1 MRQATQTPVRPK
13 TCCFRSALDR
23 NATFCE
29 ECGQP
34 ILRCMAWDE
43 CSGLLDESGRCPVCV
58 MPELSLDAGAGA
70 SVKVGGTLALPLLL
84 TNESP
89 GGRPLFIEAMWTRG
103 GDGELREVD
112 LAFHRLNPGDSADIG
127 VRTGQMNTAGIHRL
141 DVMFVAATRYL
152 WREERYVFTTAIA
165 IPVEPEGPSEV
176 VQNYNIHADQIGAGM
191 TIYNPTRIQKE
202 RDEGL
207 DTHAEPIRL
216 TLRRADTM
224 ERKLGQRGY
233 ENGLVV
239 PRSTVF
245 AWQGFDAGQ
254 TPAEGPIRT
263 PTGVLSLGRASN
275 AAYSGLNDVRLVI
288 STPDGTDEE
297 ASVHISRRHFLLYV
311 ENDRLMLRVE
321 SQNGVAVNGNTLRRG
336 ETVRLE
342 DGDVIA
348 PLVGKPDTISI
359 TVTFETNQNEA
370 GRIILRRRVGTARR

>member
-1 MRQATQTPVRPK
+1 MRQASLAPIRPK

-34 ILRCMAWDE
+34 ILRCMASEE
-43 CSGLLDESGRCPVCV
+43 CGGLLDENGRCPVCV
-58 MPELSLDAGAGA
+58 APELSLDAGAGA
-70 SVKVGGTLALPLLL
+70 SVKVGGTLALPLLV
-84 TNESP
+84 TNTSP
-89 GGRPLFIEAMWTRG
+89 VGRPLFIEAMWTRG
-103 GDGELREVD
+103 DDGELREVD
-112 LAFHRLNPGDSADIG
+112 LAFQRLNPGDSADIG
-127 VRTGQMNTAGIHRL
+127 VRTGRLDTAGIHRI
-141 DVMFVAATRYL
+141 DIMFVAATRYL

-165 IPVEPEGPSEV
+165 IPVEPEGPSEI
-176 VQNYNIHADQIGAGM
+176 VQNYNIQADQIGAGM

-202 RDEGL
+202 REAGV

-233 ENGLVV
+233 ENDLVV
-239 PRSTVF
+239 PRSVVF
-245 AWQGFDAGQ
+245 SWQGFDAGQ
-254 TPAEGPIRT
+254 APLDGPIRT
-263 PTGVLSLGRASN
+263 PTGVLSFGRASN

-288 STPDGTDEE
+288 STPEGTDEE

-321 SQNGVAVNGNTLRRG
+321 SQNGVAVNGKTLRRG

-342 DGDVIA
+342 DGDAIA
-348 PLVGKPDTISI
+348 PLVGQLGAISV
-359 TVTFETNQNEA
+359 TVAFETNQNEA